1 MTDEQKIVFLSV
13 ALGINKIQRKLE
25 KAGILGRARL
35 VDQAGTATEKVEMFE
50 AVARLFDK

>member
-1 MTDEQKIVFLSV
+1 MTDEQKVAFLSV

>member
-1 MTDEQKIVFLSV
+1 MTDEQKITLLSV
-13 ALGINKIQRKLE
+13 GLGINKIQRKLE

-35 VDQAGTATEKVEMFE
+35 VEQTGTDAEKVEMFE